1 MVVNREQAEKAIL
14 KNKYSDFADYLV
26 WTEGNSCV
34 MSAAIAQL
42 LRLIF
47 GVFCV
52 ESWVP
57 VLDYYF

>member
-14 KNKYSDFADYLV
+14 KNNYPDFADYLV
-26 WTEGNSCV
+26 WIAGNSCV
-34 MSAAIAQL
+34 ISVAIAQL

-47 GVFCV
+47 GVFHV
-52 ESWVP
+52 ENWVT